1 MNDLVDFTRDGNI
14 GVITINNPP
23 VNALAQV
30 VRQGIQDGVEQG
42 IADAAVEAII
52 IVGGGRTFIAGADIS
67 EFGKPLA
74 APDLNSVLATIENSP
89 KPVVAALHGTA
100 LGGGLEVALA
110 CHYRCAL
117 ASGAVGLP
125 EVKLGLLPGAGGT
138 QRLPRLVGPEAAAD
152 MIIGGNPVAAPKA
165 AELGIVDEIVEGDLT
180 AAAVAYAA
188 RLVAEG
194 APLRRIRDIDD
205 KVAPARGDAALFEGL
220 RKKFARQARGQPA
233 PYACLESVRN
243 AVELPL
249 EEGMKKEREIFTGLM
264 ASPESAALRYAFF
277 VEREANKIPDV
288 PRDTPKREIKS
299 AAIIGAGTMGGG
311 IAMNFANAGIPVTL
325 LEVTQE
331 ALDRGLGVI
340 ERNYASTVK
349 RGRLSEAKMKDRLAL
364 IRGVLDYDELAE
376 ADVVIEAAFEEMELK
391 KEIFSKLDAV
401 CKPSAIL
408 ASNTSTLDIDEMAAQ
423 TKRPG
428 SVIGMHFFSP
438 ANVMRLLEV
447 VRGAETDKDVIAT
460 VMALGKKIG
469 KVAVLVGVCEG
480 FVGNRMLHGYGRE
493 ANFLLE
499 EGALPADI
507 DRVIYDFG
515 MPMGPFAMG
524 DMAGLDIGWRIRK
537 AKAASRPR
545 NVRYSPIADKLCEL
559 GRFGQKTGSGWYRYE
574 EGKRAPIDDPEVEKI
589 IVETSAELGYERRQI
604 SDEEILARCLY
615 PLINEGARIL
625 EEGMALRASDIDIIW
640 INGYGF
646 PAYRG
651 GPMFYADQVGTK
663 AVYDAI
669 VRFAEEQG
677 PQFWEPA
684 PLLAKLAAEGKGFLE
699 R

>member
-1 MNDLVDFTRDGNI
+1 MNDLVDFSVVGNV

-23 VNALAQV
+23 VNALAQA
-30 VRQGIQDGVEQG
+30 VRQGIQDGVNQG
-42 IADAAVEAII
+42 VADAAVEALV

-74 APDLNSVLATIENSP
+74 APDLNSVLTSIEDSS

-110 CHYRCAL
+110 CHYRCAV
-117 ASGAVGLP
+117 AQGAVGLP

-152 MIIGGNPVAAPKA
+152 MIISGNPVPAPKA

-180 AAAVAYAA
+180 AAAAAYAA
-188 RLVAEG
+188 RLVAEK
-194 APLRRIRDIDD
+194 APLRRIRDMDE
-205 KVAPARGDAALFEGL
+205 KVARARGDEALFDGL
-220 RKKFARQARGQPA
+220 RKKFSRQARGQPA

-243 AVELPL
+243 AVELPFD
-249 EEGMKKEREIFTGLM
+249 EGMKKEREIFTGLM

-288 PRDTPKREIKS
+288 PKGTPVREIKS

-331 ALDRGLGVI
+331 ALDRGIGVI
-340 ERNYASTVK
+340 SRNYASTVK
-349 RGRLSEAKMKDRLAL
+349 RGRLSEAKMNERLAL
-364 IRGVLDYDELAE
+364 IQGVLSYDDIAD
-376 ADVVIEAAFEEMELK
+376 ADVVIEAAFEEMPIK
-391 KEIFSKLDAV
+391 KEIFAKLDAV

-408 ASNTSTLDIDEMAAQ
+408 ASNTSTLDIDEMAAV

-447 VRGAETDKDVIAT
+447 VRGAKTDKDVIAT
-460 VMALGKKIG
+460 VMGLGKKIG
-469 KVAVLVGVCEG
+469 KVSVLVGVCDG
-480 FVGNRMLHGYGRE
+480 FVGNRMLHGYLRE

-499 EGALPADI
+499 EGALPAQI

-515 MPMGPFAMG
+515 LPMGPFTMG
-524 DMAGLDIGWRIRK
+524 DLAGLDIGWRIRK
-537 AKAASRPR
+537 AKAASRPS
-545 NVRYSPIADKLCEL
+545 NQRYSPLGDKLCEL

-574 EGKRAPIDDPEVEKI
+574 EGNRAPIEDPEVEKI
-589 IVETSAELGYERRQI
+589 IVETSAELGMERREI
-604 SDEEILARCLY
+604 SDEEILARCIY

-625 EEGMALRASDIDIIW
+625 EEGMALRASDIDTIW

-646 PAYRG
+646 PSYRG

-669 VRFAEEQG
+669 VKFADEQG

-684 PLLAKLAAEGKGFLE
+684 PLLAKLAAEGKGFLG